1 MYILFVITQ
10 KFKLNNNQKVT
21 IMKTKITLHFYA
33 KSTKVNANGKLPI
46 YVRLTVNGQRLEFSS
61 KKFIEKT
68 KWSSELA
75 KMKGNTEEA
84 RSINSYLDMMR
95 SKVLSAEMELLHKE
109 EELSIENF
117 QSILLEKNKNHRMLV
132 PVFQDHNNKMK
143 ELIGKKYAPGT
154 LQRFEVTLNHI
165 QNFLQWKYNVNDIRI
180 DKVDH
185 CFITELE
192 FYLRSVKNCSNNTS
206 VKYVRN
212 FRKIIKICL
221 NNDWL
226 EKNPFSKYE
235 GKVIEVDK
243 EFLTEEEIQKIYTK
257 KFPNARLEL
266 VKDIFIFCCFT
277 GLAYIDVQ
285 QLRKDHLGIGIDG
298 NKWIFKNRQKTDTR
312 SKIPLLP
319 IAEEL
324 IQKYS
329 DHPKCLNED
338 RILPVLSNQKMN
350 SYLKEIG
357 DVCGI
362 QKEITFH
369 MARHSFATS
378 VTLTNGVPI
387 ESVSKMLGHKSL
399 RTTQHY
405 AKIVDKRVSDDMA
418 LLKQKLSMQNLQTKQ
433 A

>member
-1 MYILFVITQ
+1 
-10 KFKLNNNQKVT
+10 
-21 IMKTKITLHFYA
+21 MKTKITLHFYA
-33 KSTKVNANGKLPI
+33 KSTKMNVNGNLPI
-46 YVRLTVNGQRLEFSS
+46 YVRLTINGERTEFSS
-61 KKFIEKT
+61 KKFIDKA
-68 KWSSELA
+68 KWSTELA

-95 SKVLSAEMELLHKE
+95 SKVLSAEMDLIHKDE
-109 EELSIENF
+109 DVSLQNV
-117 QSILLEKNKNHRMLV
+117 QSIIKGLYKNHRTLI
-132 PVFQDHNNKMK
+132 PIFQDHNDKMK
-143 ELIGKKYAPGT
+143 ELVGKKYAYGT

-165 QNFLQWKYNVNDIRI
+165 QNFLLWKYNASDILI
-180 DKVDH
+180 NKVDH
-185 CFITELE
+185 AMITDLE
-192 FYLRSVKNCSNNTS
+192 FYLRSIKNCANNTA
-206 VKYVRN
+206 VKYIRN

-235 GKVIEVDK
+235 GKVYEIDK
-243 EFLTEEEIQKIYTK
+243 EFLTEEEIQKIYAK
-257 KFPNARLEL
+257 KFMNARLEQ
-266 VKDIFIFCCFT
+266 VRDIFIFCCFT

-285 QLRKDHLGIGIDG
+285 QLRSDHLGIGIDG

-319 IAEEL
+319 IAEDL
-324 IQKYS
+324 IHKYS
-329 DHPKCLNED
+329 NHPKCIDED

-378 VTLTNGVPI
+378 ITLTNGVPI
-387 ESVSKMLGHKSL
+387 ESVSKMLGHKNL

-405 AKIVDKRVSDDMA
+405 AKVLDRKVSDDMN
-418 LLKQKLSMQNLQTKQ
+418 LLREKFSLPAAKQEII
-433 A
+433 

>member
-1 MYILFVITQ
+1 
-10 KFKLNNNQKVT
+10 
-21 IMKTKITLHFYA
+21 MKTKITLHFYA

-165 QNFLQWKYNVNDIRI
+165 QNFLQWKYNVTDIRI

-257 KFPNARLEL
+257 KFINTRLEL

-329 DHPKCLNED
+329 DHPKCINED